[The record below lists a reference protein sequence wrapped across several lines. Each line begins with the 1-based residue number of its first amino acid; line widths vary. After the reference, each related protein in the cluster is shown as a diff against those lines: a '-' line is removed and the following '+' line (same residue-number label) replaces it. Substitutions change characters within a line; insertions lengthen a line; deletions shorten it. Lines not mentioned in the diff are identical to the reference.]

1 MRIGALYEKLAA
13 EVPTTALTVTP
24 TRTAV
29 PAPTG
34 APQLTVVVD
43 THAVVTHNE
52 APSWT
57 DKV

>member
-1 MRIGALYEKLAA
+1 MYEKLAT